1 MKRFILWAL
10 LLFSPLFLSPVYA
23 FNPSNDDDDDEEE
36 ILVLV
41 STTEEGQNGNRGFA
55 FIPMEVSFSRLHQ
68 TISIHFLLSEG
79 PVTITITNL
88 TNGSYSNYLVDSG
101 CGSTWLPLPANEG
114 IYRID
119 FCLDD
124 GTCYYGLF
132 VL

>member
-10 LLFSPLFLSPVYA
+10 LMFSPLFLSPVHA

-36 ILVLV
+36 IIVLV
-41 STTEEGQNGNRGFA
+41 STTEEGQNGNRGFS
-55 FIPMEVSFSRLHQ
+55 FVPLEVSFSQLHQ
-68 TISIHFLLSEG
+68 TISIHFLINEG

-88 TNGSYSNYLVDSG
+88 SNGSYSNYLVDSS
-101 CGSTWLPLPANEG
+101 CGYTWLPLPANEG